1 MATYVLDSKITMFSD
16 SEHWAR
22 ATTSKRQAEHEWL
35 WGLTDAKE
43 AKKIAADQ
51 KLRDKDAKKREE
63 FENKQQL
70 KEQKKKDKERAKAK
84 KKERKEEKRQQ
95 KRAKKQQ
102 RKREKQAKA
111 EQ

>member
-1 MATYVLDSKITMFSD
+1 MLDSKITMFSD

-35 WGLTDAKE
+35 WGVTDTRE

-51 KLRDKDAKKREE
+51 KLRDKDAKKGEKFQE
-63 FENKQQL
+63 KQQL
-70 KEQKKKDKERAKAK
+70 KEQKRKDKERAKAK
-84 KKERKEEKRQQ
+84 KKERKEQKRQQ

-111 EQ
+111 ER